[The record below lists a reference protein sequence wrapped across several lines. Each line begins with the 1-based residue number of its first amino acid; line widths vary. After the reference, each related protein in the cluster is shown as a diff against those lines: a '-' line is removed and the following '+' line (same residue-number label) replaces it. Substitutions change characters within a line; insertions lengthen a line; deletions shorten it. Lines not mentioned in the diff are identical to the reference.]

1 MVIWEINIVIIL
13 FPGITQEE
21 GAVWKEHRR
30 FFLQTAKS
38 FGFGKQDSEELI
50 HGEIKT
56 LIHDLKKDDGKSSDM
71 RFHIAYTV
79 SSTVSTI
86 LFSKKFEKYGT
97 TFADIAKS
105 AEYLIEMFADH
116 RYMLVGPIYQ

>member
-1 MVIWEINIVIIL
+1 M

-38 FGFGKQDSEELI
+38 FGFGKQDSEEMI

-56 LIHDLKKDDGKSSDM
+56 LIHDLKKDQDEGKLSDM
-71 RFHIAYTV
+71 RLHIAYTV
-79 SSTVSTI
+79 SSIVSTI

-97 TFADIAKS
+97 SFEYIAKS
-105 AEYLIEMFADH
+105 AEHLIEMFADH
-116 RYMLVGPIYQ
+116 RYMIVGPIYQ